1 MRGLRVN
8 GSPHETGCT
17 HRALT
22 EIANTL
28 KAQGVD
34 AEIHEVVGHL
44 TNSLLGLVEVD
55 MLGNILEF
63 SVTVFHG
70 TPDDKN
76 RLKNV
81 KTEQ

>member
-1 MRGLRVN
+1 MPTAVCIVFPSL
-8 GSPHETGCT
+8 
-17 HRALT
+17 
-22 EIANTL
+22 
-28 KAQGVD
+28 GVD

-76 RLKNV
+76 RLKNA
-81 KTEQ
+81 KIEQ